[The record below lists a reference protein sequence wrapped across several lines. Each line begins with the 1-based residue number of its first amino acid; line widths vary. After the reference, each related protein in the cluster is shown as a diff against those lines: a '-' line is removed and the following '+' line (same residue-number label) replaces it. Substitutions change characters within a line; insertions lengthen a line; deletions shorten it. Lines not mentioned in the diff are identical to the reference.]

1 MTDLL
6 ARVLAMAWSY
16 VLHATEQM
24 RKRGISKEEVEAV
37 LANPQIVHEGNSPP
51 GRPPRKVYRSTVGG
65 RRLKV
70 VVQEADQKVITV
82 AAVDE

>member
-1 MTDLL
+1 M
-6 ARVLAMAWSY
+6 S
-16 VLHATEQM
+16 
-24 RKRGISKEEVEAV
+24 KRGISREEVEAI
-37 LANPQIVHEGNSPP
+37 LADPQIVHEGRAPA

-70 VVQEADQKVITV
+70 VVQEADELVITV